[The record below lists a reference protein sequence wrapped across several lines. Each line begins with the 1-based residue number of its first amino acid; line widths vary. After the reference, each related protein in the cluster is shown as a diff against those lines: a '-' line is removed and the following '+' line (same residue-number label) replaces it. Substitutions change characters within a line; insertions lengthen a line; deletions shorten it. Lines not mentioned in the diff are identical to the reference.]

1 MGASAYVG
9 RIGGLAAALGIG
21 AAIGLGCGAASADTT
36 NTSSS
41 ASSNSASSGSTS
53 TSEATKATSD
63 ATTSQPAGSAETGAN
78 SSATS
83 SAASSPTDVTG
94 VKPTATVTI
103 TGKSRG
109 GSHFTPGRSGATAT
123 SPATQHSTATSEKA
137 QAAQGTTAPGNTE
150 TSADTSSAATPP
162 QTKAASTV
170 AADASPEATAITAS
184 TPVVTEPPRPVTVAA
199 HDAVTTVAAALAG
212 TADPL
217 TGDTPTAP
225 SDSPATWAVAAAAR
239 KETLAPAPAPA
250 TATNHAVTPDAGTTV
265 RLAAAVTTAA
275 VAPPVVAVA
284 QTPPLAWLQQIPVIG
299 PVFVTPIVAAIH
311 LIPIVGDVIHP
322 FIGYPVEPGTPGAP
336 VSRDVMITS
345 FDGTQIYVH
354 FMPASGLTATQKA
367 TTVLEGP
374 GLGMPGS
381 TSLEVTP
388 LDGILTDALGAV
400 GVGTLRDAGYN
411 VVTWDP
417 RGEYSSG
424 GVLELDSADY
434 EAKDVSAILS
444 WLATQPEVTL
454 DNPGDPRVGMVG
466 ASYGGGIQWTAA
478 ATDHRI
484 DAIVPSISWNTLNT
498 SLYKS
503 DAFKSGWGTLLTVAL
518 LATGARPNPAIYP
531 AAIQGDLTGTLTQ
544 EQQDLLAQR
553 GPDYLLKDVIA
564 PTLIIQGTVDTLFS
578 LQEAQDNAQVL
589 IGNNVPTK
597 VIYFCGGH
605 GLCTNNLVDP
615 TDGQV
620 VTTETLAWLAHYLK
634 GQDVSTGPVFEWVD
648 QRGQYYSSKTFPA
661 SPGVAIGASSS
672 AAGVL
677 PLVPLIGG
685 SGPLF
690 GVLPIGATKA
700 ANAVNLTLPAA
711 TTTTYVVGAPTLNLT
726 YSGTGTSTHVFAQL
740 VDDSTGA
747 VLGNQATPIPVLL
760 DGQTHTVTNFSLE
773 QVVQTLSPGQTVTLQ
788 LVASTANYENLGAF
802 GVLNVSNLQVSLPTI
817 TDAVA
822 VNTSSTSV

>member
-1 MGASAYVG
+1 M
-9 RIGGLAAALGIG
+9 
-21 AAIGLGCGAASADTT
+21 
-36 NTSSS
+36 S
-41 ASSNSASSGSTS
+41 ASPR
-53 TSEATKATSD
+53 ETKETP
-63 ATTSQPAGSAETGAN
+63 QPA
-78 SSATS
+78 
-83 SAASSPTDVTG
+83 V
-94 VKPTATVTI
+94 
-103 TGKSRG
+103 
-109 GSHFTPGRSGATAT
+109 
-123 SPATQHSTATSEKA
+123 
-137 QAAQGTTAPGNTE
+137 
-150 TSADTSSAATPP
+150 
-162 QTKAASTV
+162 V
-170 AADASPEATAITAS
+170 AGQ
-184 TPVVTEPPRPVTVAA
+184 
-199 HDAVTTVAAALAG
+199 DAVTAVAVALAG

-217 TGDTPTAP
+217 TGGTPAAP
-225 SDSPATWAVAAAAR
+225 SDSPTTWAVAAAAR
-239 KETLAPAPAPA
+239 KETLVPA
-250 TATNHAVTPDAGTTV
+250 TTTGADNAVADPVATV
-265 RLAAAVTTAA
+265 RLAAAITTPA
-275 VAPPVVAVA
+275 APPVKAVA

-299 PVFVTPIVAAIH
+299 PIFVTPIVAAIH

-322 FIGYPVEPGTPGAP
+322 FIGYPVEPGAPGAP

-400 GVGTLRDAGYN
+400 GVGTLRAAGYN

-417 RGEYSSG
+417 RGEYRSG
-424 GVLELDSADY
+424 GMLELDSADY
-434 EAKDVSAILS
+434 EAKDVSAIIS
-444 WLATQPEVTL
+444 WLATQSEVTL
-454 DNPGDPRVGMVG
+454 DSPGDPRVGMVG

-503 DAFKSGWGTLLTVAL
+503 EAFKSGWGTLLTVAL

-544 EQQDLLAQR
+544 DQQDLLAQR
-553 GPDYLLKDVIA
+553 GPDYLLKDVTA

-578 LQEAQDNAQVL
+578 LQEAQDNALAL
-589 IGNNVPTK
+589 IGKGVPTK
-597 VIYFCGGH
+597 VLYFCGGH

-634 GQDVSTGPVFEWVD
+634 GQEDVSTGPVFEWVD

-661 SPGVAIGASSS
+661 SPGVAIVASST

-685 SGPLF
+685 SGPLL
-690 GVLPIGATKA
+690 GVLPIGATAA
-700 ANAVNLTLPAA
+700 ANALNLTVPTA
-711 TTTTYVVGAPTLNLT
+711 TATTYVVGAPRLSLT

-747 VLGNQATPIPVLL
+747 VLGNQATPIPVVL
-760 DGQTHTVTNFSLE
+760 DGQTHTITNFSLE
-773 QVVQTLSPGQTVTLQ
+773 QVVATLSPGQTVTLQ

-802 GVLNVSNLQVSLPTI
+802 GVLNVSNMQVSLPTI

>member
-1 MGASAYVG
+1 LVP
-9 RIGGLAAALGIG
+9 
-21 AAIGLGCGAASADTT
+21 
-36 NTSSS
+36 
-41 ASSNSASSGSTS
+41 
-53 TSEATKATSD
+53 
-63 ATTSQPAGSAETGAN
+63 ATTTGA
-78 SSATS
+78 
-83 SAASSPTDVTG
+83 
-94 VKPTATVTI
+94 
-103 TGKSRG
+103 
-109 GSHFTPGRSGATAT
+109 
-123 SPATQHSTATSEKA
+123 
-137 QAAQGTTAPGNTE
+137 
-150 TSADTSSAATPP
+150 
-162 QTKAASTV
+162 
-170 AADASPEATAITAS
+170 
-184 TPVVTEPPRPVTVAA
+184 
-199 HDAVTTVAAALAG
+199 DAV
-212 TADPL
+212 ADP
-217 TGDTPTAP
+217 
-225 SDSPATWAVAAAAR
+225 AA
-239 KETLAPAPAPA
+239 
-250 TATNHAVTPDAGTTV
+250 TV
-265 RLAAAVTTAA
+265 RLAAAITTAA
-275 VAPPVVAVA
+275 APPVVAVA

-299 PVFVTPIVAAIH
+299 PIFVTPVVAAIH
-311 LIPIVGDVIHP
+311 LIPVVGDVIHP
-322 FIGYPVEPGTPGAP
+322 FIGYPVEPGAPGAP
-336 VSRDVMITS
+336 LSRDVMITS

-417 RGEYSSG
+417 RGEYRSG
-424 GVLELDSADY
+424 GMLELDSADY
-434 EAKDVSAILS
+434 EAKDVSAIIS
-444 WLATQPEVTL
+444 WLATQSEVTL
-454 DNPGDPRVGMVG
+454 DSPGDPRVGMVG

-478 ATDHRI
+478 ATDRRI

-503 DAFKSGWGTLLTVAL
+503 EAFKSGWGTLLTVAL

-544 EQQDLLAQR
+544 DQQDLLAQR
-553 GPDYLLKDVIA
+553 GPDYLLKDVTA

-578 LQEAQDNAQVL
+578 LQEAQDNALVL
-589 IGNNVPTK
+589 IGKGVPTK
-597 VIYFCGGH
+597 VLYFCGGH

-634 GQDVSTGPVFEWVD
+634 GQEDVSTGPVFEWVD

-661 SPGVAIGASSS
+661 SPGVAIVGSRT

-685 SGPLF
+685 SGPLL

-700 ANAVNLTLPAA
+700 ANALNLTVAAA
-711 TTTTYVVGAPTLNLT
+711 TATTYVVGAPRLSLT

-747 VLGNQATPIPVLL
+747 VLGNQATPIPVVL
-760 DGQTHTVTNFSLE
+760 DGQTHTITDFSLE
-773 QVVQTLSPGQTVTLQ
+773 QVVATLSPGQTVTLQ

-802 GVLNVSNLQVSLPTI
+802 GVLTVSNMQVSLPTI